1 MDEEQRI
8 EEPTRRSQNASLRRV
23 YIVCSGNG
31 PTSDVIEHWP
41 DYVEAQILWRGRDQT
56 QR

>member
-31 PTSDVIEHWP
+31 PTSDVIEH
-41 DYVEAQILWRGRDQT
+41 
-56 QR
+56 